1 MNSGSIILVIALL
14 AASVVIATQ
23 IISMK
28 NQETQR
34 EQNAAFIAAQRAEL
48 KKQEEL
54 EKEKEE
60 EAKKL
65 VLNAKISSWETLNTK
80 PAEVTNPEKNIL
92 PRSSPLPVNDMWAS
106 EPSEEDVN
114 VAENLFS
121 VVKDEEGGDEK
132 ESLYSYKNLTHAH
145 TLSRRETLPTRDAW
159 SRADNTNA
167 SLWESQREFMKQ
179 EIKASGQTLE
189 EFRENTLMPLPEQF
203 TALWKA
209 ADEEPTR
216 RSSSSSSSSEIPK
229 PPPRHAASEAA
240 SLVREAT
247 QHVHFENADLAS
259 QSMIDI
265 AKAIKRSS
273 ALGVTLPS
281 LPQSTADAVKKWATS
296 DDDLAKQAAMSLVNI
311 I

>member
-48 KKQEEL
+48 KKKEQL
-54 EKEKEE
+54 DREKEE
-60 EAKKL
+60 EAKNL
-65 VLNAKISSWETLNTK
+65 VSNTKISSWETLNTK

-92 PRSSPLPVNDMWAS
+92 PRAPVPVNDMWAS

-209 ADEEPTR
+209 AEEEPSR
-216 RSSSSSSSSEIPK
+216 RSSSSSSSSSEIPK

-240 SLVREAT
+240 SLVRDAT

>member
-14 AASVVIATQ
+14 ATSVVIATQ
-23 IISMK
+23 IIKMK
-28 NQETQR
+28 TQETQR

-48 KKQEEL
+48 RKKEL

-60 EAKKL
+60 EDKK
-65 VLNAKISSWETLNTK
+65 VTSAGKISSWETLNTK
-80 PAEVTNPEKNIL
+80 PAEVTNPEKTSL
-92 PRSSPLPVNDMWAS
+92 PPSSTPPVNNLWAS

-114 VAENLFS
+114 LAENLFS
-121 VVKDEEGGDEK
+121 VVKDEEGGDDK

-209 ADEEPTR
+209 ADEEPVR
-216 RSSSSSSSSEIPK
+216 RSSSSPSEIPK

-240 SLVREAT
+240 SLVRDAT
-247 QHVHFENADLAS
+247 QHVHFEKADLAS
-259 QSMIDI
+259 QSMIEI

-281 LPQSTADAVKKWATS
+281 LPQSTADAVKKWAVS